1 MGSSPTGSTSNLVQE
16 CCGGLVSGWDF
27 EGVTSKDSV
36 PRGGRRSLPKSLET
50 YKPHIVVSA
59 CVMVVL
65 LGGALYSARISEGA
79 PEVVYSASLEEI
91 AEESGEPLLVDL
103 NSADEEELDELP
115 GVGPSTA
122 QAIIDHR
129 RSNGRFD
136 SVEDLEEVD
145 GIGPA
150 TLEEIEPLAEV

>member
-1 MGSSPTGSTSNLVQE
+1 MGSSPTGSTSSLVQE
-16 CCGGLVSGWDF
+16 FGGDLVSGWDF
-27 EGVTSKDSV
+27 EGITGRDSD
-36 PRGGRRSLPKSLET
+36 PHGGRESLPKSLAP
-50 YKPHIVVSA
+50 YKPHIVVSV
-59 CVMVVL
+59 CVVVVL

-103 NSADEEELDELP
+103 NAAGEEELDELP

-122 QAIIDHR
+122 QAIMDHR

-136 SVEDLEEVD
+136 SVEELEDVD